1 MSNSE
6 IIDTSDTSKEKS
18 FYVSKPE
25 RRKKIFIGT
34 PAYDGKVHV
43 PYAMS
48 LLDTNEI
55 LRNHGYEVLVR
66 LPVGGSLLVADRNR
80 ILQMFWE
87 LEADYILCIDS
98 DLGWDPRVIL
108 KMLHDIEENG
118 KDFVAGVYPSRDG
131 KGFNFR
137 PFQEPDG
144 RITMC
149 EKTNLLKMEYIP
161 AGFMLFTRD
170 VVKKLRD
177 NNPQR
182 YYSPKDPRSDTESTY
197 CLFDTEV
204 WEGEFWGED
213 YVFCRRVGEVGV
225 DIWVDPLIE
234 FNHAGVVGS
243 LIQALTTDPSKAQK

>member
-1 MSNSE
+1 MN
-6 IIDTSDTSKEKS
+6 
-18 FYVSKPE
+18 
-25 RRKKIFIGT
+25 
-34 PAYDGKVHV
+34 
-43 PYAMS
+43 
-48 LLDTNEI
+48 
-55 LRNHGYEVLVR
+55 
-66 LPVGGSLLVADRNR
+66 
-80 ILQMFWE
+80 
-87 LEADYILCIDS
+87 
-98 DLGWDPRVIL
+98 
-108 KMLHDIEENG
+108 DIEQHG
-118 KDFVAGVYPSRDG
+118 KEFVAGVYPSRDG

-170 VVKKLRD
+170 VVKKLREG
-177 NNPQR
+177 NPQR
-182 YYSPKDPRSDTESTY
+182 YYSPKDPRSDTESAY

-243 LIQALTTDPSKAQK
+243 LIQALTTDPNKAQK